1 MPCPSDGQ
9 LLRAFRNGDAGA
21 FTELVNLH
29 QAALLRHARALLGPG
44 SVYEDVVQEVFLKL
58 AQSPPE
64 IPAEADGDPRLERVH
79 LLSWLHKVT
88 RNCCMDVVRAEAR
101 RKRREQDVASGEA
114 AEGGLRL
121 VEENDTR
128 AAVERELG
136 KLPVEQREVLVLR
149 LLGERSYKEIA
160 EITGRPIGTVG
171 WLVSVGLKALSE
183 SLAPVLGGL
192 VGPAAEPVPARNE
205 QGAPSPRLDLD
216 VVRGEL
222 S

>member
-1 MPCPSDGQ
+1 MPCPSDGK
-9 LLRAFRNGDAGA
+9 LLKAFRQGDAGA

-29 QAALLRHARALLGPG
+29 QAALLRHARALLGAG
-44 SVYEDVVQEVFLKL
+44 SAYEDVVQEVFLKL

-64 IPAEADGDPRLERVH
+64 VSPEVDGDERLERVH

-88 RNCCMDVVRAEAR
+88 RNCCMDVIRAEAR
-101 RKRREQDVASGEA
+101 RKRREQDVAQHETMGSAGSG
-114 AEGGLRL
+114 LHL

-136 KLPVEQREVLVLR
+136 KLPVDQREVLVLR
-149 LLGERSYKEIA
+149 LVGERSYKEIA

-183 SLAPVLGGL
+183 SLAQVL
-192 VGPAAEPVPARNE
+192 ERQPVPARSAVV
-205 QGAPSPRLDLD
+205 APSARLDLD